1 MAVFHHLL
9 PDVTYTLNASRY
21 ETQFNTTTLYGLLQ
35 DENPVAWFN
44 LTIICPTYTLQVN
57 VTNPNANDQPIS
69 SALVKI
75 QDVMGGLY
83 FENTTTMDGIAI
95 FNSLLGKYIVAVY
108 VNGIKLNETIVN
120 LNETFINVSISCKFY
135 GLTIAIQ
142 VVDYFGQPIPNANVT
157 LSLENLQQWSLTK
170 SDGTA
175 EFPDTIGGNLQVMV
189 YLPGQSQPYMTSSL
203 YVDSSKTIQIKIERY
218 TMLAGFL
225 VETSQLA
232 TSIIIAVSVILVL
245 SLEIYRKKRP
255 KPKTSQ
261 SES

>member
-1 MAVFHHLL
+1 
-9 PDVTYTLNASRY
+9 
-21 ETQFNTTTLYGLLQ
+21 
-35 DENPVAWFN
+35 
-44 LTIICPTYTLQVN
+44 
-57 VTNPNANDQPIS
+57 NDQPIND
-69 SALVKI
+69 ALVRI
-75 QDVMGGLY
+75 QEVMGGLC
-83 FENTTTMDGIAI
+83 FNKTTTGDGTVFFNTT
-95 FNSLLGKYIVAVY
+95 LGKYIVEVY
-108 VNGIKLNETIVN
+108 VNGIKLNETFAN
-120 LNETFINVSISCKFY
+120 LNETYVNISISCKFY
-135 GLTIAIQ
+135 GLNIAIQ

-175 EFPDTIGGNLQVMV
+175 EFPSTIGGNLTVMV
-189 YLPGQSQPYMTSSL
+189 YLPGQSQPYMTSQL

-232 TSIIIAVSVILVL
+232 TSIIIVVSVIVIL
-245 SLEIYRKKRP
+245 SLEIYRRKRL